1 MNDWI
6 KFVVEGAPVP
16 KGRPRFGKG
25 KVYTPKRTKAQ
36 EDLVEIMGLME
47 MRSKKL
53 RPFEGRVCLSV
64 EVVQKTPK
72 GDIDNHLKLVSDALN
87 GVCYVDDKQID
98 ELHVWRTVDAN
109 QRTIITV
116 SEVLDAG

>member
-1 MNDWI
+1 GCS
-6 KFVVEGAPVP
+6 E
-16 KGRPRFGKG
+16 
-25 KVYTPKRTKAQ
+25 
-36 EDLVEIMGLME
+36 
-47 MRSKKL
+47 
-53 RPFEGRVCLSV
+53 
-64 EVVQKTPK
+64 TPK